1 MGPGEEWVSKAGKNM
16 RTLEEKEYKEWR
28 GQNFKRVIYV
38 VIEITKN
45 NARSRRECV
54 LAS

>member
-1 MGPGEEWVSKAGKNM
+1 MGVQGRKEYENIGG
-16 RTLEEKEYKEWR
+16 KEYKEWR

-54 LAS
+54 SAS